1 MNIVIIGGGA
11 SGLTTASNIRKF
23 DEESQIIVFTTQK
36 HVAYSPCAI
45 PYVIGG
51 HIDSFNDIIMHRPEE
66 YMRKNIRILTE
77 TKVTEINK
85 DLTEVIYEDKK
96 GNKQVMKY
104 DKLVIATGGK
114 PLIPPI
120 PGKDL
125 DGVFKVR
132 TVEDG
137 QEIQAY
143 ANKSKRVVLV
153 GGGAIGL
160 ELGSEL
166 ANKGL
171 EVTIAEMVPQLFPRS
186 FDKEMSDKFQ
196 EHLQSNKIEILT
208 GAAVESINGETKVES
223 VTIDGV
229 EKPADMVI
237 LSTGVRPQTELAESI
252 GCKMGKFAIEVD
264 DHMETSVENVY
275 AAGDCVQVTNAIT
288 GEITLS
294 PLGTT
299 AVRQGIILA
308 KHITGHDIEFQPVLN
323 STVSQIGNMEM
334 GAIGITEQEAV
345 KQGIDVV
352 VSRIDSLS
360 RARYYPG
367 SKPLFIKLIAK
378 VDGTIIGCQMFGQE
392 AVAERVD
399 TMTAIMSQKLKCEDV
414 VSMEFSYAPPVSTVV
429 DPIAQAAE
437 DCLEQIEQLQS
448 EDAVEAESDEE
459 VVSADEE
466 VAVDD
471 EANDDA
477 QSDNEEVVDTE
488 KSVEDEE
495 ESVDVQDENSDEE
508 LEEDSEDASVDEDK
522 EESVDAQDENSDEK
536 LEENQVEESEE
547 IADESKDD
555 VKEDNEE
562 AKEIKSVVRDK
573 DMTPDMTFTE
583 YLRSNGFLDN

>member
-1 MNIVIIGGGA
+1 
-11 SGLTTASNIRKF
+11 
-23 DEESQIIVFTTQK
+23 
-36 HVAYSPCAI
+36 
-45 PYVIGG
+45 
-51 HIDSFNDIIMHRPEE
+51 
-66 YMRKNIRILTE
+66 
-77 TKVTEINK
+77 
-85 DLTEVIYEDKK
+85 
-96 GNKQVMKY
+96 
-104 DKLVIATGGK
+104 
-114 PLIPPI
+114 LIPPI

-125 DGVFKVR
+125 EVVFKVR

-143 ANKSKRVVLV
+143 ANKSKRVILV

-414 VSMEFSYAPPVSTVV
+414 VSVGDTILVKV
-429 DPIAQAAE
+429 IKINDKG
-437 DCLEQIEQLQS
+437 QIDLS
-448 EDAVEAESDEE
+448 RKDALSN
-459 VVSADEE
+459 
-466 VAVDD
+466 
-471 EANDDA
+471 ND
-477 QSDNEEVVDTE
+477 QN
-488 KSVEDEE
+488 K
-495 ESVDVQDENSDEE
+495 EN
-508 LEEDSEDASVDEDK
+508 K
-522 EESVDAQDENSDEK
+522 
-536 LEENQVEESEE
+536 
-547 IADESKDD
+547 
-555 VKEDNEE
+555 
-562 AKEIKSVVRDK
+562 
-573 DMTPDMTFTE
+573 
-583 YLRSNGFLDN
+583 

>member
-23 DEESQIIVFTTQK
+23 DSESQIIVFTTQK

-51 HIDSFNDIIMHRPEE
+51 HIDSFDDIIMHRPEE

-77 TKVTEINK
+77 TTVTGINHDIKEI
-85 DLTEVIYEDKK
+85 VYEDKNS
-96 GNKQVMKY
+96 NKQNIKY

-125 DGVFKVR
+125 EGVFKVR

-137 QEIQAY
+137 EKIQAY
-143 ANKSKRVVLV
+143 AEKSKNVVLV

-171 EVTIAEMVPQLFPRS
+171 NVTIAEMVPQLFPRS

-208 GAAVESINGETKVES
+208 GAAVESINGESKVES
-223 VTIDGV
+223 VTIDGQERV
-229 EKPADMVI
+229 ADMVI
-237 LSTGVRPQTELAESI
+237 LSTGVRPQTDLAESI
-252 GCKMGKFAIEVD
+252 GCKLGKFAIEVD
-264 DHMETSVENVY
+264 EHMETSVEDVY
-275 AAGDCVQVTNAIT
+275 AAGDCVQVVNAIT
-288 GEITLS
+288 DEITLS

-308 KHITGHDIEFQPVLN
+308 KHLTGHDIEFKPVLN
-323 STVSQIGNMEM
+323 STVSQIGKMEM
-334 GAIGITEQEAV
+334 GAVGITEQEAQ
-345 KQGIDVV
+345 KLGIDVV

-367 SKPLFIKLIAK
+367 SKPLHIKLISK
-378 VDGTIIGCQMFGQE
+378 LDGTIIGCQMFGQE

-399 TMTAIMSQKLKCEDV
+399 TMTAIMSQKLKCDDV
-414 VSMEFSYAPPVSTVV
+414 VSMEFSYAPPVSMVI

-437 DCLEQIEQLQS
+437 DCLEQIEQLQ
-448 EDAVEAESDEE
+448 VEEEIDEVSDEN
-459 VVSADEE
+459 
-466 VAVDD
+466 
-471 EANDDA
+471 ND
-477 QSDNEEVVDTE
+477 NLTE
-488 KSVEDEE
+488 KS
-495 ESVDVQDENSDEE
+495 SQDSSSN
-508 LEEDSEDASVDEDK
+508 DSE
-522 EESVDAQDENSDEK
+522 N
-536 LEENQVEESEE
+536 N
-547 IADESKDD
+547 ADESDD
-555 VKEDNEE
+555 TKELNDTDDTEELDNADESDNSENDVDEE
-562 AKEIKSVVRDK
+562 PEDVIV
-573 DMTPDMTFTE
+573 DMPEPSSDETFTD
-583 YLRSNGFLDN
+583 YLRKNGFIKN

>member
-51 HIDSFNDIIMHRPEE
+51 HIDSFDDIIMHRPEE

-85 DLTEVIYEDKK
+85 DLTEVVYEDKN

-125 DGVFKVR
+125 EGVFKVR

-137 QEIQAY
+137 QQIQAY
-143 ANKSKRVVLV
+143 ADKSQRVVLV

-171 EVTIAEMVPQLFPRS
+171 QVTIAEMVPQLFPRS

-208 GAAVESINGETKVES
+208 GAAVESINGDTKVES

-488 KSVEDEE
+488 ESVEDEE
-495 ESVDVQDENSDEE
+495 ESVDV
-508 LEEDSEDASVDEDK
+508 
-522 EESVDAQDENSDEK
+522 QDENSDEK

-555 VKEDNEE
+555 VKEDNVE

>member
-1 MNIVIIGGGA
+1 LNIIIIGGGA

-51 HIDSFNDIIMHRPEE
+51 HIDSFDDIIMHRPEE

-137 QEIQAY
+137 QQIQAY
-143 ANKSKRVVLV
+143 ADKSQRVVLV

-448 EDAVEAESDEE
+448 EDDVEAESDEE

-477 QSDNEEVVDTE
+477 QSDNEEVVGTE
-488 KSVEDEE
+488 ESVEDEE
-495 ESVDVQDENSDEE
+495 ESVDV
-508 LEEDSEDASVDEDK
+508 
-522 EESVDAQDENSDEK
+522 QDENSDEK

>member
-1 MNIVIIGGGA
+1 MTGLNIVIIGGGA

-23 DEESQIIVFTTQK
+23 DEDSQIIVFTTQK

-77 TKVTEINK
+77 TTVTEIDK
-85 DLTEVIYEDKK
+85 DLSEVVYEDKN
-96 GNKQVMKY
+96 GNKQIMKY

-125 DGVFKVR
+125 KGVFKVR

-137 QEIQAY
+137 LDIQNY

-229 EKPADMVI
+229 ERPADMVI

-264 DHMETSVENVY
+264 DHMETSIENVY

-308 KHITGHDIEFQPVLN
+308 KHLTGHDIEFQPVLN
-323 STVSQIGNMEM
+323 STVSQIGKMEM

-345 KQGIDVV
+345 NQGIDVV

-367 SKPLFIKLIAK
+367 SEPLFIKLIAK
-378 VDGTIIGCQMFGQE
+378 TDGTIIGCQMFGQE
-392 AVAERVD
+392 AVSERVD

-414 VSMEFSYAPPVSTVV
+414 VSMEFSYAPPLSTVV

-437 DCLEQIEQLQS
+437 DCLEQIERLEAGEELDVEDNQDVSDEELADATEAQKSDESQEEEVDNADEESESEEVEDSDANEDAVEESAEEEPDSSVESDDEDEEVS
-448 EDAVEAESDEE
+448 EDAVEESD
-459 VVSADEE
+459 
-466 VAVDD
+466 DD
-471 EANDDA
+471 
-477 QSDNEEVVDTE
+477 
-488 KSVEDEE
+488 
-495 ESVDVQDENSDEE
+495 
-508 LEEDSEDASVDEDK
+508 
-522 EESVDAQDENSDEK
+522 
-536 LEENQVEESEE
+536 
-547 IADESKDD
+547 
-555 VKEDNEE
+555 
-562 AKEIKSVVRDK
+562 AKEIKSVVREEN
-573 DMTPDMTFTE
+573 MTPEMTFTE

>member
-1 MNIVIIGGGA
+1 MTGLNIVIIGGGA

-23 DEESQIIVFTTQK
+23 DEDSQIIVFTTQK

-77 TKVTEINK
+77 TTVTEIDK
-85 DLTEVIYEDKK
+85 DLSEVVYEDKN
-96 GNKQVMKY
+96 GNKQIMKY

-125 DGVFKVR
+125 EGVFKVR

-137 QEIQAY
+137 LDIQNY

-196 EHLQSNKIEILT
+196 EHLQGNKIEILT

-229 EKPADMVI
+229 ERPADMVI

-264 DHMETSVENVY
+264 DHMETSIENVY

-308 KHITGHDIEFQPVLN
+308 KHLTGHDIEFQPVLN
-323 STVSQIGNMEM
+323 STVSQIGKMEM

-345 KQGIDVV
+345 NQGIDVV
-352 VSRIDSLS
+352 VSRVDSLS

-367 SKPLFIKLIAK
+367 SEPLFIKLIAK
-378 VDGTIIGCQMFGQE
+378 TDGTIIGCQMFGQE

-414 VSMEFSYAPPVSTVV
+414 VSMEFSYAPPLSTVV

-437 DCLEQIEQLQS
+437 DCLEQIERLEAGEELDVDDSHDVSDEELADATEAQNTDESQDEQVDNADEESESEEVEDADVKEDAVDESAEEEPDSSVESDDEAEEVS
-448 EDAVEAESDEE
+448 EDAVEESD
-459 VVSADEE
+459 D
-466 VAVDD
+466 
-471 EANDDA
+471 
-477 QSDNEEVVDTE
+477 
-488 KSVEDEE
+488 
-495 ESVDVQDENSDEE
+495 
-508 LEEDSEDASVDEDK
+508 
-522 EESVDAQDENSDEK
+522 
-536 LEENQVEESEE
+536 
-547 IADESKDD
+547 
-555 VKEDNEE
+555 E
-562 AKEIKSVVRDK
+562 AKEIKSVVRDEN
-573 DMTPDMTFTE
+573 MTPEMTFTE

>member
-1 MNIVIIGGGA
+1 MTGLNIVIIGGGA

-23 DEESQIIVFTTQK
+23 DEDSQIIVFTTQK

-77 TKVTEINK
+77 TTVTEIDK
-85 DLTEVIYEDKK
+85 DLSEVVYEDKN
-96 GNKQVMKY
+96 GNKQIMKY

-125 DGVFKVR
+125 EGVFKVR

-137 QEIQAY
+137 LDIQNY

-229 EKPADMVI
+229 ERPADMVI

-264 DHMETSVENVY
+264 DHMETSIENVY

-308 KHITGHDIEFQPVLN
+308 KHLTGHDIEFQPVLN
-323 STVSQIGNMEM
+323 STVSQIGKMEM

-345 KQGIDVV
+345 NQGIDVV
-352 VSRIDSLS
+352 VSRVDSLS

-367 SKPLFIKLIAK
+367 SEPLFIKLIAK
-378 VDGTIIGCQMFGQE
+378 TDGTIIGCQMFGQE

-399 TMTAIMSQKLKCEDV
+399 TMTAIMSQKLRCEDV
-414 VSMEFSYAPPVSTVV
+414 VSMEFSYAPPLSTVV

-437 DCLEQIEQLQS
+437 DCLEQIERLEAGEELDVDDSHDVSDEELADATEAQNTDESQDEQVDNADEESESEEVEDADVKEDAVDESTEEEPDSSVESDDEAEEVS
-448 EDAVEAESDEE
+448 EDAVEESD
-459 VVSADEE
+459 D
-466 VAVDD
+466 
-471 EANDDA
+471 
-477 QSDNEEVVDTE
+477 
-488 KSVEDEE
+488 
-495 ESVDVQDENSDEE
+495 
-508 LEEDSEDASVDEDK
+508 
-522 EESVDAQDENSDEK
+522 
-536 LEENQVEESEE
+536 
-547 IADESKDD
+547 
-555 VKEDNEE
+555 E
-562 AKEIKSVVRDK
+562 AKEIKSVVRDEN
-573 DMTPDMTFTE
+573 MTPEMTFTE

>member
-1 MNIVIIGGGA
+1 MTGLNIIIIGGGA

-51 HIDSFNDIIMHRPEE
+51 HIDSFDDIIMHRPEE

-137 QEIQAY
+137 QQIQAY
-143 ANKSKRVVLV
+143 ADKSQRVVLV

-448 EDAVEAESDEE
+448 EDDVEAESDEE

-477 QSDNEEVVDTE
+477 QSDNEEVVGTE
-488 KSVEDEE
+488 ESVEDEE
-495 ESVDVQDENSDEE
+495 ESVDV
-508 LEEDSEDASVDEDK
+508 
-522 EESVDAQDENSDEK
+522 QDENSDEK

>member
-1 MNIVIIGGGA
+1 MTGLNIVIIGGGA

-23 DEESQIIVFTTQK
+23 DEDSQIIVFTTQK

-77 TKVTEINK
+77 TTVTEIDK
-85 DLTEVIYEDKK
+85 DLSEVVYEDKN
-96 GNKQVMKY
+96 GNKQIMKY

-125 DGVFKVR
+125 EGVFKVR

-137 QEIQAY
+137 LDIQNY

-229 EKPADMVI
+229 ERPADMVI

-264 DHMETSVENVY
+264 DHMETSIENVY

-308 KHITGHDIEFQPVLN
+308 KHLTGHDIEFQPVLN
-323 STVSQIGNMEM
+323 STVSQIGKMEM

-345 KQGIDVV
+345 NQGIDVV
-352 VSRIDSLS
+352 VSRVDSLS

-367 SKPLFIKLIAK
+367 SEPLFIKLIAK
-378 VDGTIIGCQMFGQE
+378 TDGTIIGCQMFGQE

-414 VSMEFSYAPPVSTVV
+414 VSMEFSYAPPLSTVV

-437 DCLEQIEQLQS
+437 DCLEQIERLEAGEELDVDDSHDVSDEELADATEAQNTDESQDEQVDNADEESESEEVEDVDVKEDAVDESTEEEPDSSVESDDEAEEVS
-448 EDAVEAESDEE
+448 EDAVEESD
-459 VVSADEE
+459 D
-466 VAVDD
+466 
-471 EANDDA
+471 
-477 QSDNEEVVDTE
+477 
-488 KSVEDEE
+488 
-495 ESVDVQDENSDEE
+495 
-508 LEEDSEDASVDEDK
+508 
-522 EESVDAQDENSDEK
+522 
-536 LEENQVEESEE
+536 
-547 IADESKDD
+547 
-555 VKEDNEE
+555 E
-562 AKEIKSVVRDK
+562 AKEIKSVVRDEN
-573 DMTPDMTFTE
+573 MTPEMTFTE

>member
-1 MNIVIIGGGA
+1 MTGLNIVIIGGGA

-23 DEESQIIVFTTQK
+23 DDNSQIIVFTTQK

-77 TKVTEINK
+77 TTVTEIDK
-85 DLTEVIYEDKK
+85 DQSEVVYEDKN
-96 GNKQVMKY
+96 GNKQIMKY

-125 DGVFKVR
+125 EGVFKVR

-137 QEIQAY
+137 LAIQAY

-196 EHLQSNKIEILT
+196 QHLQSNKIEILT
-208 GAAVESINGETKVES
+208 GAAVESINGEDKVES

-229 EKPADMVI
+229 ERPADMVI

-308 KHITGHDIEFQPVLN
+308 KHLTGHDIEFQPVLN
-323 STVSQIGNMEM
+323 STVSQIGKMEM
-334 GAIGITEQEAV
+334 GAIGITEQEAI
-345 KQGIDVV
+345 QHGIDVV
-352 VSRIDSLS
+352 VSRVDSLS

-367 SKPLFIKLIAK
+367 SEPLFIKLIAK
-378 VDGTIIGCQMFGQE
+378 TDGTIIGCQMFGQE
-392 AVAERVD
+392 AVSERVD

-414 VSMEFSYAPPVSTVV
+414 VSMEFSYAPPLSTVV
-429 DPIAQAAE
+429 DPIAQSAE
-437 DCLEQIEQLQS
+437 DCLEQIERLEAG
-448 EDAVEAESDEE
+448 EDVVDDATQDIAEEDVTDAAEAEKSDESQEKQVESE
-459 VVSADEE
+459 VDKT
-466 VAVDD
+466 DD
-471 EANDDA
+471 E
-477 QSDNEEVVDTE
+477 SESEEVVD
-488 KSVEDEE
+488 SDANEDVGEESAEE
-495 ESVDVQDENSDEE
+495 EPESDVESDDEAEE
-508 LEEDSEDASVDEDK
+508 VSGDA
-522 EESVDAQDENSDEK
+522 
-536 LEENQVEESEE
+536 VEES
-547 IADESKDD
+547 DE
-555 VKEDNEE
+555 V
-562 AKEIKSVVRDK
+562 KEIKSVIRDEN
-573 DMTPDMTFTE
+573 MTPEMTFTE

>member
-1 MNIVIIGGGA
+1 MTRLNIVIIGGGA

-23 DEESQIIVFTTQK
+23 DEDSQIIVFTTQK

-51 HIDSFNDIIMHRPEE
+51 HIDTFDDIIMHRPEE
-66 YMRKNIRILTE
+66 YMRKNIKILTE
-77 TKVTEINK
+77 SKVTEINK
-85 DLTEVIYEDKK
+85 DLTEVVYEDKK
-96 GNKQVMKY
+96 GNKQNLKY

-125 DGVFKVR
+125 EGVFKVR

-137 QEIQAY
+137 EKIQAY
-143 ANKSKRVVLV
+143 ANNSKRVVLV

-229 EKPADMVI
+229 ERPADMVI

-252 GCKMGKFAIEVD
+252 GCKLGKFAIEVND
-264 DHMETSVENVY
+264 YMETSVENVY

-308 KHITGHDIEFQPVLN
+308 KHLTGHDIEFQPVLN
-323 STVSQIGNMEM
+323 STVSQIGEMEM
-334 GAIGITEQEAV
+334 GAVGITEQEAQ
-345 KQGIDVV
+345 KQGIPVV
-352 VSRIDSLS
+352 VSMIDSLS

-367 SKPLFIKLIAK
+367 SKPLYIKLIAK
-378 VDGTIIGCQMFGQE
+378 LDGTIIGCQMFGQE

-399 TMTAIMSQKLKCEDV
+399 TMTAIMSQKLTCQEV
-414 VSMEFSYAPPVSTVV
+414 VSMEFSYAPPVSTVI

-437 DCLEQIEQLQS
+437 NCLEQIEELEEEKIEETAIEEEVQEETTADEAS
-448 EDAVEAESDEE
+448 EEENNELVSDESVGEEAEEL
-459 VVSADEE
+459 
-466 VAVDD
+466 VDD
-471 EANDDA
+471 AN
-477 QSDNEEVVDTE
+477 V
-488 KSVEDEE
+488 E
-495 ESVDVQDENSDEE
+495 ESVSDDSGDVQDKDP
-508 LEEDSEDASVDEDK
+508 SEMNFMDYIRQQGMLDK
-522 EESVDAQDENSDEK
+522 K
-536 LEENQVEESEE
+536 
-547 IADESKDD
+547 
-555 VKEDNEE
+555 
-562 AKEIKSVVRDK
+562 
-573 DMTPDMTFTE
+573 
-583 YLRSNGFLDN
+583 

>member
-1 MNIVIIGGGA
+1 VTGLNIIIIGGGA

-51 HIDSFNDIIMHRPEE
+51 HIDSFDDIIMHRPEE

-137 QEIQAY
+137 QQIQAY
-143 ANKSKRVVLV
+143 ADKSQRVVLV

-477 QSDNEEVVDTE
+477 QSDNEEVVGTE
-488 KSVEDEE
+488 ESVEDEE
-495 ESVDVQDENSDEE
+495 ESVDV
-508 LEEDSEDASVDEDK
+508 
-522 EESVDAQDENSDEK
+522 QDENSDEK